1 MRVICPKN
9 TQGMAI
15 YTIGGL
21 PVFKAT
27 IDSERDGMERISLVD
42 SPAVERDFVRMAS
55 AERRPVQFSVASEE
69 RQLLYGVIMR
79 ANFPIYRRDPELG
92 EFFIVY
98 TPELI
103 RTMAE
108 KYIAEGRANAFN
120 LQHQDGSDVEGVQM
134 VQWFIKDSARGIAPA
149 EFPDVEDG
157 SLFGEF
163 HVTDPGLWERC
174 KAGEFRGFSL
184 EGWYGMDPATGVLS
198 TEKLADDVKEYLD
211 LQRQEEKPKNNN
223 MAKMNRIKKALARFV
238 AVRMG
243 SVSTDNG
250 VLFWDGDGELE
261 AGVNVYQENE
271 DGEWVPAA
279 DGEYK
284 IEDYVIVVADGK
296 VAEVREA
303 EAVQPE
309 EPAAEAPAAEAEE
322 QKAEEIAPEPEE
334 TTEEVVE
341 EIVEEVNDKEERIDA
356 LEARVAA
363 LEGALA
369 ELAARLEEFAKTPA
383 GKPAHVAAK
392 EQAGNAARKSTSLEK
407 ALKYVRK

>member
-1 MRVICPKN
+1 MRVIWLKN

-27 IDSERDGMERISLVD
+27 INDDGDGMERISLVD

-163 HVTDPGLWERC
+163 HVTDPELWERC
-174 KAGEFRGFSL
+174 RAGEFRGFSL

-211 LQRQEEKPKNNN
+211 LQRQDNPKQDN

-243 SVSTDNG
+243 SISTDNG

-271 DGEWVPAA
+271 DGEWIPAA

-284 IEDYVIVVADGK
+284 IEGYVIEVADGK
-296 VAEVREA
+296 VSEVREA

-322 QKAEEIAPEPEE
+322 QKAEEIEPEPEA
-334 TTEEVVE
+334 TVEEVVE
-341 EIVEEVNDKEERIDA
+341 EVVEEENDKEERIDA

-383 GKPAHVAAK
+383 GKPAHEAAK
-392 EQAGNAARKSTSLEK
+392 EQAGSAARKSTSMEK